1 MADAVAAEGL
11 DNLKAFHIEDQK
23 WRKLQLESVLHRK
36 RVFVPKVDPQNPFRA
51 ETQLMD
57 QYELREL
64 NRVRVCL
71 APRLCWCL
79 RRVSYSG
86 CACVVRTLLLCVR
99 LCERCRTRG
108 YTSNPKTAHSRC
120 AVCTDHGVYV
130 LRPPCLH
137 CCVVLHR

>member
-71 APRLCWCL
+71 APR
-79 RRVSYSG
+79 
-86 CACVVRTLLLCVR
+86 
-99 LCERCRTRG
+99 
-108 YTSNPKTAHSRC
+108 
-120 AVCTDHGVYV
+120 
-130 LRPPCLH
+130 PCL
-137 CCVVLHR
+137 VPPSNVLHRLCVCGAYTAVCVAV